1 MKRVIVWF
9 RGDLRVHDHPA
20 LAAACADAD
29 EVVPLFILDPHF
41 LATKRGSNRNR
52 FLRESLVDLDGSL
65 RQLGGRLIVRSGT
78 PENIL
83 PTIVTEVDAT
93 TVYYISDYTPY
104 SIQRDKT
111 LADTMAQRGVTFIGC
126 SGKLVVSGGMKLV
139 TKTGARY
146 KVFTPFWK
154 AWMGLPRR
162 ALVDIPQRVV
172 VPDIPSDAL
181 PQLDDITSPEELS
194 PDVVPGGETAG
205 RARFEQF
212 LRDDIAAYHQEQN
225 DLSQDRTSHMSA
237 YLHFGCVSP
246 LELEQL
252 LPDSKGARAWNR
264 QLAWREF
271 YYYILLHFPSTT
283 QRAFQEQYANLRW
296 SNDPELFEAW
306 RTGRTGY
313 PIVDAGMRQLRREGF
328 MHNRARLIVGSFLTK
343 DLWCDWRRGE
353 QYFMTMLVDGDVA
366 NNVGNWQWIASVGV
380 DPAPVYRRL
389 YNPTLQAKKFDP
401 SGAYIRRYV
410 PELQHVPDKYIYE
423 PWTMPEQIQH
433 ESSVVI
439 GIDYPRPVVD
449 HAEARRFALEQY
461 RSQRDE
467 S

>member
-52 FLRESLVDLDGSL
+52 FLRESLVDLDGPL

-83 PTIVTEVDAT
+83 PTIVAEVDAT

-111 LADTMAQRGVTFIGC
+111 LAGTMAERGVTFIGC

-212 LRDDIAAYHQEQN
+212 LRDDIAAYHQE
-225 DLSQDRTSHMSA
+225 
-237 YLHFGCVSP
+237 
-246 LELEQL
+246 
-252 LPDSKGARAWNR
+252 
-264 QLAWREF
+264 
-271 YYYILLHFPSTT
+271 
-283 QRAFQEQYANLRW
+283 
-296 SNDPELFEAW
+296 
-306 RTGRTGY
+306 
-313 PIVDAGMRQLRREGF
+313 
-328 MHNRARLIVGSFLTK
+328 
-343 DLWCDWRRGE
+343 
-353 QYFMTMLVDGDVA
+353 
-366 NNVGNWQWIASVGV
+366 
-380 DPAPVYRRL
+380 
-389 YNPTLQAKKFDP
+389 
-401 SGAYIRRYV
+401 
-410 PELQHVPDKYIYE
+410 
-423 PWTMPEQIQH
+423 
-433 ESSVVI
+433 
-439 GIDYPRPVVD
+439 
-449 HAEARRFALEQY
+449 
-461 RSQRDE
+461 
-467 S
+467 